1 MTEGTGN
8 FICRETRLAGCYV
21 LQAKVREDARGSF
34 TKVFHEGAFRELGLT
49 TEFREEYFSV
59 SKKNVLR
66 GLHFQLPPAD
76 HEKLVWCM
84 RGKVLDVVLDLRRA
98 SATYG
103 THQCFVLAG
112 DSGEM
117 LYIPRGMAH
126 GFLTL
131 SDEAVMMYK
140 VTSVYAPDF
149 DEGIRWDTAGSE
161 WGISSPILSERDQGF
176 GALEDFSSPF

>member
-1 MTEGTGN
+1 M
-8 FICRETRLAGCYV
+8 
-21 LQAKVREDARGSF
+21 REDARGSF

-149 DEGIRWDTAGSE
+149 DEGIRWDTAGIE
-161 WGISSPILSERDQGF
+161 WGISSPILSERDQEF
-176 GALEDFSSPF
+176 GALEYFSSPF